1 MIDAPRTAAPPAR
14 DGVVFGGLATLLFV
28 AILLPVLLADR
39 HTNDDLLRAL
49 SGNYGW
55 TENGRHLTNT
65 LMRVLQFGAS
75 RVIDLAPLPQLLA
88 VLALAW
94 AGMLVARRFAV
105 TPAWLGVLVAL
116 PLGAQPFFLEN
127 LAFRFDAPFMA
138 LAVALALLP
147 VVSPE
152 RLHSW
157 RGALVLLASLA
168 LYQPAITVFVIFALL
183 EAAVAPM
190 STSGLGA
197 RLRLL
202 VVRVLQGGAAALVY
216 QLAFAR
222 SIKGW
227 IAERGAMIRSPSE
240 ANVVIDNVGAF
251 GTYVTQAFPPKMWAM
266 LAPALVL
273 AFALPL
279 VLAAR
284 RIVATRTTRGPRD
297 TALQLVALP
306 LIVLAALASVA
317 GPMLL
322 LADPLLV
329 PRVLPGV
336 GALVAAG
343 LVALHVALR
352 GRHLHGQAFAAGSF
366 ALAFAVAAGAYS
378 SAARQ
383 QGHYERR
390 IAQDLADDLADIAS
404 RAQVRGVVVTGSA
417 GAAIVVAR
425 MQAELPLLRAL
436 VPSYLREDDFNT
448 RAFLGQHVDVVPL
461 LRRTGEALDAGRFCA
476 ASVSRTRQAY
486 VLRLVGDVAVADF
499 RREPA
504 FACRAPAEAPAG

>member
-1 MIDAPRTAAPPAR
+1 MIDAPRTASTSPR

-28 AILLPVLLADR
+28 AILLPILLADR

-55 TENGRHLTNT
+55 TENGRHLTNA

-94 AGMLVARRFAV
+94 TGMLVARRFAV

-127 LAFRFDAPFMA
+127 LAFRFDSPFMA
-138 LAVALALLP
+138 LAIALALLP
-147 VVSPE
+147 VVLPE
-152 RLHSW
+152 HLRSW
-157 RGALVLLASLA
+157 RSALVLLASLA
-168 LYQPAITVFVIFALL
+168 LYQPAITAFVIFALL
-183 EAAVAPM
+183 ETAIAPL
-190 STSGLGA
+190 SSAGIGA

-202 VVRVLQGGAAALVY
+202 ATRAAQGGVAALVY

-227 IAERGAMIRSPSE
+227 IAERGTMIRSPSE
-240 ANVVIDNVGAF
+240 AHVVIDNIGAF
-251 GTYVTQAFPPKMWAM
+251 GTYVVQAFPPKMWAM

-273 AFALPL
+273 GFVLPL

-284 RIVATRTTRGPRD
+284 HIVATRATRGTRD

-306 LIVLAALASVA
+306 LLVLAALASVA

-329 PRVLPGV
+329 PRCCQALAHSLPPASSRCMRRCG
-336 GALVAAG
+336 GDTCAG
-343 LVALHVALR
+343 RPSPQAALHSRSRSLRARTRARRANKAITNVASR
-352 GRHLHGQAFAAGSF
+352 RISPTTSPGSPRARTCAGS
-366 ALAFAVAAGAYS
+366 S
-378 SAARQ
+378 
-383 QGHYERR
+383 
-390 IAQDLADDLADIAS
+390 
-404 RAQVRGVVVTGSA
+404 
-417 GAAIVVAR
+417 
-425 MQAELPLLRAL
+425 
-436 VPSYLREDDFNT
+436 
-448 RAFLGQHVDVVPL
+448 
-461 LRRTGEALDAGRFCA
+461 
-476 ASVSRTRQAY
+476 
-486 VLRLVGDVAVADF
+486 
-499 RREPA
+499 
-504 FACRAPAEAPAG
+504 